1 MTCAADRAALVEHA
15 KASIERGSKSFGQA
29 SKLFDPVTR
38 ERAWLLY
45 AWCRY
50 CDDVTDGQDHGGPM
64 GAVDDPQTRLAF
76 IETMTARALDG
87 EMTGHPAFDG
97 LALVAS
103 ECNFPRAYPMD
114 LVEGFRLDAAGWRPQ
129 SPADLIRYCY
139 HVAGVVGRM
148 MALVMGVGPD
158 DAATLE
164 AAEALG
170 LAFQL
175 GNIAR
180 DIAEDASAG
189 RCYLPVEWLV
199 EQGVAPDNIMAPA
212 HLPAL
217 AQLTNRMADMAA
229 VYEAKARI
237 GARQLPFRCRWA
249 VLAAAGIYGDIA
261 RTAARLGEAA
271 WDQRITTSKR
281 AKIGWVMKAFFQAI

>member
-1 MTCAADRAALVEHA
+1 MTCAADRASLVSQA

-87 EMTGHPAFDG
+87 EATGHSAFDG

-103 ECNFPRAYPMD
+103 ECDFPRAYPMD
-114 LVEGFRLDAAGWRPQ
+114 LIEGFRLDAASWRPQ
-129 SPADLIRYCY
+129 SQADLIRYCY

-148 MALVMGVGPD
+148 MALVMHVRAD

-199 EQGVAPDNIMAPA
+199 ELGVDPDDVMHPA

-217 AQLTNRMADMAA
+217 ARLTKRMADMAA
-229 VYEAKARI
+229 GYEAKARI
-237 GARQLPFRCRWA
+237 GARALPFRCRWA

-281 AKIGWVMKAFFQAI
+281 EKIGWVVKAFFQAI